1 MWGAIIKA
9 IDHQMDRNAK
19 GMRSGIEVAGGQTH
33 GAAGGA
39 STTSSGS
46 SGNVPQNTA
55 AQSESM
61 NTDAADDTNPVATA
75 AANDQAGGD
84 SGTLGIA
91 EKDDNGG
98 DSSSLGD
105 IGSLAGEGG
114 DEGGEGLEGAAD
126 MISDERL
133 KAKRCAATSI
143 KNWHNKGKLLSDA
156 SAKSAESVSEKKS
169 GYEKYAEV
177 ANKASDGLANAGK
190 AAIAVSQG
198 KGVESLDTNT
208 KKSEDKS
215 QLASD
220 MEDKIKSKK
229 KDLADEAQSSVEA
242 K

>member
-46 SGNVPQNTA
+46 SGNVPQPMSSQTEAVTTDNEEQQVA
-55 AQSESM
+55 PPSGES
-61 NTDAADDTNPVATA
+61 
-75 AANDQAGGD
+75 GGD

-98 DSSSLGD
+98 GSSSLGD

-114 DEGGEGLEGAAD
+114 DEGGDEGGEGLEGAAD
-126 MISDERL
+126 MMSDERL

-169 GYEKYAEV
+169 GYERYAEV
-177 ANKASDGLANAGK
+177 ANKASEGLANAGK